1 MNTILSHSH
10 NTQLSR
16 GGGLLSPNILLSPF
30 KGERGGG
37 LFLILLFYCLTA
49 VAQPGTWDREKYP
62 DLPNPKPAVNMKAA
76 KKMMKRLDAS
86 KASGK
91 VRPDHLN
98 NALQPAFPPIINQSG
113 GSCGAASSIYY
124 QFTSQINT
132 ARFTAADSDERRY
145 ATHFPWLIAN
155 NSPSGTGYDR
165 LGKDVGIASC
175 ATYDGTT
182 YSRTFGYSGQD
193 ADDPDCGWMQGYD
206 RWFAAMHNRILSGN
220 SFPMHC
226 GTPEGR
232 EIVKNYLW
240 NRCGDE
246 SYASGGICGIGVAA
260 GPFAALIPNT
270 EANKAAG
277 VVGMEYITDWNETYN
292 HAMTIVG
299 YDDRIEF
306 DLDGNGH
313 IGEQPNADG
322 DDEVGAWII
331 ANSWGNWSNAGF
343 IYCPYERS
351 NCVKGW
357 PKENSFTPGYYEVMR
372 DYRPLRTLRVKMEY
386 SRRSEMA
393 LHIGIAQDL
402 NATKPE
408 KSIALTHFEYCGDG
422 NKGKTQPA
430 PEVPMLGRW
439 ADGELHYEPME
450 FGYDLTELTSDCDL
464 SRPIKYFFWVET
476 RSWGVGEGKIYE
488 VSVID
493 YNLDR
498 KGVEVPFEI
507 TEPIAV
513 PSAGKK
519 TQLTAVVSTDYV
531 PEPRNLAVSGLT
543 LTWQAPAGS
552 RYEPTGYKVYHDG
565 ELYATIT
572 NGQLRT
578 TIEPMGAYTV
588 SALYQ
593 VAGYEAESKQSMPV
607 AASSGEAVGTNT
619 LAIMDTGSKIIIPDL
634 CDRSLEDFTIEFW
647 LLPTK
652 SASKDSYGF
661 RIKADT
667 TQYFFKV
674 IAGNKFEYGNDGGS
688 YTRYDATTLS
698 RARIQHIAIV
708 NQGMTGKL
716 YINGKQVHSWTNS
729 YSHYGIKGP
738 ARLVIGETEGTTTN
752 YKKVYDA
759 PWIGYLDEFR
769 FWKRAL
775 TTAEVK
781 AQYKKDVAQPRIY
794 EDLLH
799 YYNMGTREEDGQL
812 YLVDGCGNSDGEI
825 VGEENITFENF
836 ALDDSHNPIATE
848 TTANFTAATTAVV
861 GKPFVIQNKSAINTA
876 QWQWAFTGADV
887 ETVTGNANPSIVF
900 TQPGEQT
907 ITLKTTTLYGTTDE
921 KTATVTVAAATLPEV
936 DFSIPEGDIPAG
948 THVAFIN
955 TSTPIEAANYEW
967 NIEGAENQL
976 VKATNAGATFMEE
989 GTYKVTL
996 TAYSPE
1002 GSRSVSKTVSVG
1014 AVAPE
1019 AAFSLHNNV
1028 ILKGESVD
1036 LIDESRF
1043 KPNAW
1048 TWDLESQF
1056 DVFRLKEQSQSVTID
1071 VPGIYNVTLTAS
1083 NSKGASTLT
1092 RRKAITVCN
1101 ADGQNGLRLDGV
1113 DDLVTA
1119 GSPLTDSSVRQWTIE
1134 WWMLPGRVTDNAFHL
1149 GDKAST
1155 MQLYVKPKGEIVME
1169 SKNKTFASD
1178 EGVVVFDEWHHYTVT
1193 FKGGTV
1199 SFYRDAQ
1206 LISTGRFTGVSSH
1219 PALEAFTI
1227 GGSEQPFNGF
1237 IDELRVWNYSMNNTE
1252 ITPVA
1257 NEPIADPTADE
1268 RLLLYYDFNQT
1279 SGNVIDRSG
1288 HSLTGVRSNF
1298 GPDGDAWDS
1307 SLGIFCLHPSG
1318 KAVNDVTADYLK
1330 NYVHPFKTAS
1340 GTVNPAN
1347 SGRYLK
1353 LLMNNTTSPWKQLN
1367 NIKNGNILTEWHV
1380 DKDKN
1385 NYMTLE
1391 VEYSGFETTVSDLMV
1406 FQTVELPAGFWT
1418 FTASRDGDTYSYN
1431 WMPDNCW
1438 IAAAMGDELPISA
1451 ELESKALAYDK
1462 LSNYTISFQLNEK
1475 STVSLGVIANL
1486 ANKQCVAIGK
1496 FELLYKPLTE
1506 ISGHDIDGISEPSVK
1521 AEPTLMA
1528 TGGLGCINIRVEK
1541 PQHVTVVD
1549 LTGKSIFSDWLDFDA
1564 RIPAKRGVYVVN
1576 SQKVVVR

>member
-1 MNTILSHSH
+1 MKKIRFGIAAIIVSMTVNV
-10 NTQLSR
+10 
-16 GGGLLSPNILLSPF
+16 
-30 KGERGGG
+30 
-37 LFLILLFYCLTA
+37 A
-49 VAQPGTWDREKYP
+49 AQPGTWDREKYP

-76 KKMMKRLDAS
+76 KKMIKRLNES

-98 NALQPAFPPIINQSG
+98 NALQPSFPPIINQSG
-113 GSCGAASSIYY
+113 GSCGAASTIYY
-124 QFTSQINT
+124 QFTNQINT
-132 ARFTAADSDERRY
+132 ARFTSADSDDRRY

-155 NSPSGTGYDR
+155 NGPDGIAYAR
-165 LGKDVGIASC
+165 LGRNVGIASC
-175 ATYDGTT
+175 TTYDGTT
-182 YSRTFGYSGQD
+182 YSRTFGYSGED
-193 ADDPDCGWMQGYD
+193 ADDEDCGWMQGYD
-206 RWFAAMHNRILSGN
+206 RWFSAMHNRILSGN

-260 GPFAALIPNT
+260 GPFAAKIPNT

-306 DLDGNGH
+306 DLDGNGT

-357 PKENSFTPGYYEVMR
+357 PKENSFTPGYLDVMR

-393 LHIGIAQDL
+393 LHVGIAQ
-402 NATKPE
+402 NTEATKPE

-430 PEVPMLGRW
+430 PEIPMLGRW
-439 ADGELHYEPME
+439 ADGQLHTEPME
-450 FGYDLTELTSDCDL
+450 FGYDLTDLTADCDL

-476 RSWGVGEGKIYE
+476 RSWGKGEGKIYE

-493 YNLDR
+493 YNIDHN
-498 KGVEVPFEI
+498 GVEVPFEI

-519 TQLTAVVSTDYV
+519 TELVAVVSTDYV
-531 PEPRNLAVSGLT
+531 PEPRNLIVSGLT

-552 RYEPTGYKVYHDG
+552 RYEPTGYKVYHNG
-565 ELYATIT
+565 ELYTTVT

-588 SALYQ
+588 SALYD

-607 AASSGEAVGTNT
+607 SATSGEAIGTNT
-619 LAIMDTGSKIIIPDL
+619 LANLSSGSKIVIPDL
-634 CDRSLEDFTIEFW
+634 CERSLEDFTIEFW
-647 LLPTK
+647 LWPNK
-652 SASKDSYGF
+652 SATKDSYGF

-667 TQYFFKV
+667 TQYFFK
-674 IAGNKFEYGNDGGS
+674 IIGGNKVEFGNDGGS
-688 YTRYDATTLS
+688 YTRYETALG
-698 RARIQHIAIV
+698 RARITHVAIV
-708 NQGMTGKL
+708 NQGINGKL
-716 YINGKQVHSWTNS
+716 YINGKQVHNWNNS
-729 YSHYGIKGP
+729 YSHHGIKGP

-759 PWIGYLDEFR
+759 PWDGYFDEFR

-775 TTAEVK
+775 TAAEVRT
-781 AQYKKDVAQPRIY
+781 QYVKDVAQPRIY
-794 EDLLH
+794 DDLLH
-799 YYNMGTREEDGQL
+799 YYNMSTREDDGQL
-812 YLVDGCGNSDGEI
+812 FLVDGCGNCDAEV
-825 VGEENITFENF
+825 VGAENVAFEDY
-836 ALDDSHNPIATE
+836 ALDDNHNPIKTE
-848 TTANFTAATTAVV
+848 TTANFSAAATAVV
-861 GKPFVIQNKSAINTA
+861 GKPFEILNKSAINTM
-876 QWQWAFTGADV
+876 QWEWAFTGADV
-887 ETVTGNANPSIVF
+887 ETLTGTTSPSIVF
-900 TQPGEQT
+900 NQPGEQT
-907 ITLKTTTLYGTTDE
+907 ITLKTTTPYGTTDE

-936 DFSIPEGDIPAG
+936 DFAVPEGDIPAG
-948 THVAFIN
+948 THIAFIN
-955 TSTPIEAANYEW
+955 KSTPIEAATYEW
-967 NIEGAENQL
+967 NIEGAENPI
-976 VKATNAGATFMEE
+976 VKATNAGATFDEE
-989 GTYKVTL
+989 GEYTVTL

-1002 GSRSVSKTVSVG
+1002 GSRSVSKNVTVG

-1019 AAFSLHNNV
+1019 AAFSLRNNV

-1043 KPNAW
+1043 KPNTW
-1048 TWDLESQF
+1048 TWNLESAF
-1056 DVFRLKEQSQSVTID
+1056 DLYRMNEQSKSVTLD
-1071 VPGIYNVTLTAS
+1071 VPGIYDVTLTAA
-1083 NSKGASTLT
+1083 NAKGSSTLT
-1092 RRKAITVCN
+1092 RKKAIVVCN
-1101 ADGQNGLRLDGV
+1101 ADGQTGLRLDGA

-1119 GSPLTDSSVRQWTIE
+1119 NSPLTEDAIRQWTIE
-1134 WWMLPGRVTDNAFHL
+1134 WWMLPGRVTDNAFHI
-1149 GDKAST
+1149 GDKAAT
-1155 MQLYVKPKGEIVME
+1155 MQMYVKPKGEIVV
-1169 SKNKTFASD
+1169 NAKTKSFTSD
-1178 EGVVVFDEWHHYTVT
+1178 EGAVVFDEWHHYAVT
-1193 FKGGTV
+1193 FKSGTV
-1199 SFYRDAQ
+1199 SVYRDAQ
-1206 LISTGRFTGVSSH
+1206 LISSAKMTGVTTH

-1227 GGSEQPFNGF
+1227 GGSERPFNGI
-1237 IDELRVWNYSMNNTE
+1237 IDELRVWNYAMKQTE
-1252 ITPVA
+1252 ITPLA
-1257 NEPIADPTADE
+1257 NEPIAEPTADE
-1268 RLLLYYDFNQT
+1268 RLLLYYDFNQN

-1288 HSLTGVRSNF
+1288 HNLTGQRTNF

-1307 SLGIFCLHPSG
+1307 SFGIFCLHPSG
-1318 KAVNDVTADYLK
+1318 MAANDVTDKYLK
-1330 NYVHPFKTAS
+1330 NYKHPFKTGA

-1347 SGRYLK
+1347 SSRYLK
-1353 LLMNNTTSPWKQLN
+1353 LLMNNTSSPWKQLN

-1385 NYMTLE
+1385 YYMTLE
-1391 VEYSGFETTVSDLMV
+1391 VEYSGFETEVSDLMV
-1406 FQTVELPAGFWT
+1406 FQTVELPAGCWT

-1438 IAAAMGDELPISA
+1438 IAAALGNQLPLSA
-1451 ELESKALAYDK
+1451 DLQSDALAFAK
-1462 LSNYTISFQLNEK
+1462 LDDNTISFQLDEA

-1496 FELLYKPLTE
+1496 FELLYKPLTD
-1506 ISGHDIDGISEPSVK
+1506 ISGHDIADAISEPTLK
-1521 AEPTLMA
+1521 AEPSLLA
-1528 TGGLGCINIRVEK
+1528 KGGLGCINVRVEK
-1541 PQHVTVVD
+1541 PQHVVVVD
-1549 LTGKSIFSDWLDFDA
+1549 LTGKRLFSDWLDFDA

-1576 SQKVVVR
+1576 SQKVVVK